1 MTNYTIIDIDSNIF
15 IDSNTTFGDK
25 VSMSKDGQYLALH
38 LSNTDKTYIY
48 DINDRNNIKY
58 ISSISNTNNLK
69 NISLSKDENNN
80 NSLGYEF
87 IAINGDNII
96 IQSFSENFDE
106 EYTDLI
112 RVLLRGDFYLIEYNT
127 DSNSGATVSNYFFSE
142 INQSDDETSS
152 RIVSNEDIS
161 NVIISSNTVAYIE
174 YNTRIRYES
183 KEIFLGGQGSPLIK
197 NLGTTIDKIQISNN
211 GQYICVLSDN
221 TIRVLDT
228 TNNIFLQTSDASDAD
243 DAIISDSSFT
253 IGDNIDVD
261 DAGESVSFNIV
272 DSNNES
278 IAIYIYRYVQIN
290 ETEREWVLDR
300 SFDGAIGQDYVQISN
315 DGSTV
320 GFSYSGNN
328 VQFAKNYSILQIPIT
343 FNIENVDDPIGIVD
357 SNVTIEVIV
366 NETTEIDINSIF
378 TFFIIDSDDTITYS
392 ISADIRGTIV
402 EDLDNLKF
410 SYTSF
415 FNDFTQEVITI
426 TATDNNGNETVAN
439 LTIAKKFPIVER
451 DIEIAENE
459 IFKLSDLFGFN
470 FQNVSNIQTLFGDV
484 LIDTDDFNTIT
495 YESKFNIVNSEK
507 FINDNTYTTYT
518 DEKLLYNNEYIFEN
532 TISYSKDKNL
542 IVIGYPYY
550 RKVIIYEDGV
560 ILQTITD
567 PLELYNSITGFGY
580 SVSISEDGSILV
592 ISRPNQKTASGSNG
606 RYYVYYYIFNEE
618 EREFQL
624 KLSKIF
630 KQEQH
635 GVGSKVQLL
644 ETVDGKVRHIL
655 GGESRGQ
662 KFRGSV
668 ELWEIQENN
677 GSLQL
682 LYKGAEVG
690 EKRQK
695 SSASR
700 LGNFV
705 ISKDKK
711 LIIFNSV
718 YFKKLCAIINFASDS
733 VYNWDK
739 MQELVILKQNTDI
752 FSETRSLLNQKESA
766 SGIIDFS
773 QSESSQTQVTDED
786 ENTFDVPVE
795 MFYGE
800 LSVSNNDRVAIGQ
813 YERYDIPFS
822 ETDAIDYFHNNF
834 DSNQFNDFF
843 DSGQQG
849 LTTGICKVVEL
860 IYDTNKLDDDHG
872 IRYTSFSNTVNVGS
886 ILYGENTED
895 QFGYKVYLSSQTGKV
910 LFVGAPGYNSNQGK
924 IYIYIYSSN
933 DWQFIGSIIE
943 ENSYRLGASFF
954 VNELDDEEILF
965 DVYSASASHEVSDSE
980 NGSNNPEDSNAS
992 QFEHK
997 NSHFISRVTIIEDS
1011 NMVDTVTADVEIQNN
1026 YIISD
1031 TSTLE
1036 NNYYYTSYINTYLLK
1051 NSMSYSPDANI
1062 LVVCQFQKVI
1072 IYYLNTGEIQELE
1085 DTISDYPDKLK
1096 SVTINKAGTYIIL
1109 GTNVY
1114 ASATVWKSKRN
1125 GNTFDNFT
1133 GFRQETGQYRHH
1145 WGYSVE
1151 FYENDDDYGEDY
1163 LVVSCAKAGK
1173 LNHGKIAIYNNA
1185 TQTLDA
1191 DYEEHINFTFNT
1203 EVGFLIN
1210 DRFVGNFTLGKYVGI
1225 GYSAY
1230 RHNPTNSDFS
1240 MFFFGRY
1247 GTGSIIDEGEQFSY
1261 NKVKSSHKQF
1271 NFNGT
1276 LISITN
1282 VCINKNGFVDMSVIT
1297 DNSSFQGYNTIVYVR
1312 KEDNRDHN
1320 LYVIQNLSYPSANT
1334 FLANNLGGVDGTS
1347 YNILNYC
1354 DSIIEIGSS
1363 DYEEAELYL
1372 SNDGTILFASCP
1384 NENKIEMFMYNTNTW
1399 GLIRTIQQ
1407 EDLNIQPENQ
1417 VTNFGFSMKVYE
1429 DDNGTFK
1436 IFTKGSP
1443 QSLGNE
1449 ICIFELS
1456 IDSNNIQSSIQLDL
1470 SLLYYSFPNE
1480 FNIKVFENEVYTF
1493 TIAAINENINLN
1505 NAIENANIEVVQ
1517 TNINENIG
1525 TLTMDSND
1533 SNNKTFQFTA
1543 NSITLDNSY
1552 IDVLIGTSKS
1562 FDVTNQN
1569 VIAANASYGDITYE
1583 YDDSADSN
1591 IINTVIY
1598 TPTIDYDIVDTI
1610 TFSIDSND
1618 STAEELD
1625 PININ
1630 VVGNITTPVSRSDT
1644 YKIKLDNTIYPLNLN
1659 VEIFKKDYTIFTE
1672 QNDFSNVYL
1681 GNLYGDSNA
1690 TDISITWDSNNN
1702 ALNVNDSEVSLST
1715 ESSISL
1721 ENTQI
1726 QPNSAN
1732 IIIRKQIDELTFNDF
1747 TVTMLEDSNITF
1759 DITNYLTGGNIDD
1772 IQSITCNIDG
1782 DNGIFTITG
1791 TQIQYTPVAND
1802 YGTKNVT
1809 ITVTPSY
1816 DVDNPIEVSST
1827 IEITG
1832 VDDSATG
1839 VVTLSGDFLPNTIV
1853 TVANTIEDI
1862 DDTFSLTYT
1871 YTLTDSDSNVT
1882 LETTIETN
1890 TFLLPDNNDSEKI
1903 VVSVNVIYTDTSKS
1917 TSFTAQADINEFSL
1931 ITINSISDTNI
1942 LEDGS
1947 YSYDLTTIADS
1958 NVVMSSDDVQFEI
1971 HTDDSNA
1978 TISINNNVLTVDPN
1992 ADYNGPINVI
2002 VRAKTD
2008 TNITTITEDIS
2019 FNLTVQSVDDVATGE
2034 VTLSG
2039 DFLPNT
2045 IVTVA
2050 NTIEDIDDTFS
2061 LTYTYTLTDSDSNVT
2076 SETTVQTNTFLLP
2089 DNNDSEKIVVSVNV
2103 IYTDTSKNTSFTA
2116 EADINEFSLIT
2127 INSISDTNILEDG
2140 SYSYDLTT
2148 IADSNVVM
2156 SSDDVQFEIHTDDS
2170 NATISINN
2178 NVLTVDPNADYNG
2191 PINVIVRA
2199 KTDTNITTITEDISF
2214 NLTVQSVDDVATG
2227 EVTLSGDFL
2236 PNTIVTVANTIEDI
2250 DDTFSL
2256 TYTYTLTDSDSNVIS
2271 ETTVQTNTFLLPDN
2285 NDSKKIAVSVNLI
2298 YTDTSKN
2305 TSFTAEADINE
2316 FSLITTNSISDTN
2329 ILEDGS
2335 YSYDLTTIADSNN
2348 VMSSDNVEFEIH
2360 TDDSN
2365 ATISI
2370 NNNVLTVDPNADY
2383 NGPIN
2388 VIVRA
2393 KTDTNITTIT
2403 EDISFNLT
2411 VQSVNDA
2418 PEFSLETITMNED
2431 GVYSIDL
2438 NTISSDIDNDNLT
2451 FLLDVDN
2458 LPEHGDA
2465 LIDSDEILYYEP
2477 DSNYYGNDSFKI
2489 KISDG
2494 TVTETKTISVTINP
2508 VNDPPRINSLS
2519 LTGNFQINND
2529 ISAVL
2534 DYEDVDDSNVTIVY
2548 EWSVGSSGSDF
2559 EVDSN
2564 YTGPNFTIPN
2574 DTNYE
2579 NTTIRLKV
2587 TITDPSNEQDEETVE
2602 ATIGSI
2608 NLVTTTSI
2616 DNEIDEDN
2624 IYTFELEDI
2633 IFDTDLDVQFSV
2645 DDSEIVID
2653 TNTKILTYTPESNF
2667 HGTKTFSVIS
2677 SIPTSV
2683 KTQTINFVINV
2694 NAVDDL
2700 ATGDI
2705 TLSGFFLPNTEVT
2718 VTNTI
2723 TDVDT
2728 ELDDTEQFTLQYNY
2742 MVSAN
2747 DIVDYEVTVSGS
2759 KYYIDGE
2766 LQKQL
2771 HFIRGNTYRFTHS
2784 GYSTSFHPFQVKD
2797 TDGNTYLSGNE
2808 IVIDETTPT
2817 SLSYYCTNHNNMGAD
2832 ITVDPIEVSDQST
2845 YTLPDNNNYNKITVS
2860 VEAIYTDTTKN
2871 VIFGPKEESINEF
2884 SLITSNS
2891 ISDTNILE
2899 DGTYSYDLA
2908 TIADSNAVMNS
2919 SDVEFEIHTN
2929 DSNAT
2934 INIDSNVLTVEPND
2948 NYNGLI
2954 NLVVRAKT
2962 NTNITTI
2969 TEDIS
2974 FNLTVQPVDDLA
2986 TGSITI
2992 SGDFLPNTYIN
3003 TSFEISDIDDD
3014 TNDYTIG
3021 YKWFVNDIE
3030 DTNQTAEQY
3039 LIENSSS
3046 VEGKEIYA
3054 KLVLN
3059 HSDTTKI
3066 IEIQSNTISVISVIL
3081 LNENSVNDSNLED
3094 NEYEYD
3100 LTQLIDDEG
3109 DKFNV
3114 IFEISSHNTSDGGAS
3129 INEDRVMTFIP
3140 TQNFESS
3147 TEIRIKASTESN
3159 YKEEEI
3165 IFNVN
3170 FISQDDPL
3178 QIDESN
3184 ATITINEDENEA
3196 ITIGDYLNFY
3206 TVDENDTI
3214 TYSIDTNNGLTL
3226 GNVSLDTSFG
3236 TNGQMTYIPDRDVYG
3251 TDTIHVIASDGNGN
3265 DTRGTITI
3273 NIINVNDP
3281 GQVKFPE
3288 GDTNLIVRA
3297 VEGEGSTIEAQL
3309 NDYVDNPD
3317 NKETEFEVTN
3327 QPEIQ
3332 GTIEI
3337 EESGK
3342 LIYTPTENFSGR
3354 QQINIRVKIYE

>member
-1 MTNYTIIDIDSNIF
+1 MTNYTIADIDSNII
-15 IDSNTTFGDK
+15 IDTNTTFGDK
-25 VSMSKDGQYLALH
+25 VSMSKDGKYLALY
-38 LSNTDKTYIY
+38 LSNTDRTYVY
-48 DINDRNNIKY
+48 DIHDRDNIKF
-58 ISSISNTNNLK
+58 IDFLLNTENLK
-69 NISLSKDENNN
+69 NISISSEDENNN
-80 NSLGYEF
+80 NSLGYEY
-87 IAINGDNII
+87 IVINGDNEIY
-96 IQSFSENFDE
+96 STFETNFAE
-106 EYTDLI
+106 EYSELI
-112 RVLLRGDFYLIEYNT
+112 RVVLRGDFFLIEYNNS
-127 DSNSGATVSNYFFSE
+127 DSNTSNYFFSV

-152 RIVSNEDIS
+152 RILSNEDIS

-183 KEIFLGGQGSPLIK
+183 KEIFLGGQGSPTIK

-228 TNNIFLQTSDASDAD
+228 TDNKFLQTSDSSDD
-243 DAIISDSSFT
+243 NDAIISDSSFT

-261 DAGESVSFNIV
+261 DAGEYVSFNIV
-272 DSNNES
+272 NSNNES
-278 IAIYIYRYVQIN
+278 IAVYIYKYVQIS

-300 SFDGAIGQDYVQISN
+300 SFDGSIGQNYVQISN

-320 GFSYSGNN
+320 GFSYLGNN
-328 VQFAKNYSILQIPIT
+328 VQFAKNYSILQIPVT

-378 TFFIIDSDDTITYS
+378 TFFIIDTGDTITYS
-392 ISADIRGTIV
+392 ISADNIIGTIDLND
-402 EDLDNLKF
+402 EDNSKF
-410 SYTSF
+410 YYTSDL
-415 FNDFTQEVITI
+415 NDFTQEVITI

-451 DIEIAENE
+451 DIEIAENT

-470 FQNVSNIQTLFGDV
+470 FQNVSNIQTVFGDV
-484 LIDTDDFNTIT
+484 LIDTGDFNTIT
-495 YESKFNIVNSEK
+495 YQSQFNKSYTLKYENETSDFDSTDIVSDQY
-507 FINDNTYTTYT
+507 NDPQ
-518 DEKLLYNNEYIFEN
+518 IEN
-532 TISYSKDKNL
+532 RYFNDSVYKNDISYSTEKNL
-542 IVIGYPYY
+542 VAVGYPHFA
-550 RKVIIYEDGV
+550 KVIIYQNENIIQEITNPFPDTYEPYTFGLSVALSHDGYMLAIGRPQAKNVQKNRFYIYGFNEDTQQYEYKTNYQQSLYHFLMGSK
-560 ILQTITD
+560 LQFFQSKTDDGNYLLLVGIESANERTKGQTMATI
-567 PLELYNSITGFGY
+567 ITSNFSVMWRGY
-580 SVSISEDGSILV
+580 IQGSGHNNKYDGSNMGNFAVSENGKIL
-592 ISRPNQKTASGSNG
+592 ILNS
-606 RYYVYYYIFNEE
+606 VYY
-618 EREFQL
+618 
-624 KLSKIF
+624 
-630 KQEQH
+630 
-635 GVGSKVQLL
+635 
-644 ETVDGKVRHIL
+644 
-655 GGESRGQ
+655 
-662 KFRGSV
+662 
-668 ELWEIQENN
+668 
-677 GSLQL
+677 
-682 LYKGAEVG
+682 
-690 EKRQK
+690 
-695 SSASR
+695 
-700 LGNFV
+700 
-705 ISKDKK
+705 KK
-711 LIIFNSV
+711 LIDNKLSTNYLSRDNY
-718 YFKKLCAIINFASDS
+718 YFYEIYI
-733 VYNWDK
+733 
-739 MQELVILKQNTDI
+739 VIKNESLSTNLTNTI
-752 FSETRSLLNQKESA
+752 
-766 SGIIDFS
+766 
-773 QSESSQTQVTDED
+773 
-786 ENTFDVPVE
+786 
-795 MFYGE
+795 
-800 LSVSNNDRVAIGQ
+800 LSVSDYTFRRNWRESWSEKDLDVPFEMLYSEISIANNYRVAIGE
-813 YERYDIPFS
+813 YEKFEFS
-822 ETDAIDYFHNNF
+822 GRHSQTTHQNYKDDQTAGLCRVIKINF
-834 DSNQFNDFF
+834 D
-843 DSGQQG
+843 DSELSDTTKTYKDAYTGYEDIGQ
-849 LTTGICKVVEL
+849 I
-860 IYDTNKLDDDHG
+860 IYASD
-872 IRYTSFSNTVNVGS
+872 
-886 ILYGENTED
+886 YGDASD
-895 QFGYKVYLSSQTGKV
+895 QFGYKVHLSSETGNV
-910 LFVGAPGYNSNQGK
+910 LFVGAPGFNNNQGK
-924 IYIYIYSSN
+924 IYIFVYNESENIWEKAN
-933 DWQFIGSIIE
+933 EIIQ
-943 ENSYRLGASFF
+943 ENSYRLGSSFI
-954 VNELDDEEILF
+954 VKDLYEEEKF
-965 DVYSASASHEVSDSE
+965 FMVYSVSASHNTSFV
-980 NGSNNPEDSNAS
+980 DSNDPSSTSAS
-992 QFEHK
+992 QFAH
-997 NSHFISRVTIIEDS
+997 NQSYFVSRVTIIEDS
-1011 NMVDTVTADVEIQNN
+1011 NVIDTMTADVEIQNN

-1036 NNYYYTSYINTYLLK
+1036 NDYYFSSKINSHFLK

-1062 LVVCQFQKVI
+1062 LVVCQFEKIV
-1072 IYYLNTGEIQELE
+1072 IYYLNTGETQELE
-1085 DTISDYPDKLK
+1085 DNISDFPNELK
-1096 SVTINKAGTYIIL
+1096 SVTINKAGTYIIV

-1114 ASATVWKSKRN
+1114 NSAIVWKSKRN
-1125 GNTFDNFT
+1125 GNTFDQLT
-1133 GFRQETGQYRHH
+1133 AFRQEHGQYRQH

-1163 LVVSCAKAGK
+1163 LVVSCAKAARS
-1173 LNHGKIAIYNNA
+1173 NYGKIAIYNNA
-1185 TQTLDA
+1185 TQTLDT
-1191 DYEEHINFTFNT
+1191 DYEDGNNFSYST
-1203 EVGFLIN
+1203 EVGFLLS
-1210 DRFVGNFTLGKYVGI
+1210 DRYVGNFTLGKYVGI

-1230 RHNPTNSDFS
+1230 RHDPENSNFG

-1247 GTGSIIDEGEQFSY
+1247 GTGSIINEGEEFTY
-1261 NKVKSSHKQF
+1261 NQVKSSHKMF
-1271 NFNGT
+1271 NYNGT
-1276 LISITN
+1276 LISVTN
-1282 VCINKNGFVDMSVIT
+1282 VCINKNGFVDMSVYT
-1297 DNSSFQGYNTIVYVR
+1297 ENYSFQGYNTIVYVR
-1312 KEDNRDHN
+1312 EEDNGDHN
-1320 LYVIQNLSYPSANT
+1320 LYVIQNLSYPSANV
-1334 FLANNLGGVDGTS
+1334 FLAYSVQNSGSVDRTS
-1347 YNILNYC
+1347 YNILDYC

-1399 GLIRTIQQ
+1399 ELMRTIRE

-1417 VTNFGFSMKVYE
+1417 VTNFGFSMKIYE
-1429 DDNGTFK
+1429 DDNGNFK

-1443 QSLGNE
+1443 QSFENE
-1449 ICIFELS
+1449 IYVFELS

-1470 SLLYYSFPNE
+1470 GLLYYSFPNE
-1480 FNIKVFENEVYTF
+1480 FDIKVFENEVYTF

-1533 SNNKTFQFTA
+1533 SNNLTFQFTA
-1543 NSITLDNSY
+1543 NSITLNNNY

-1562 FDVTNQN
+1562 FDVTSQN
-1569 VIAANASYGDITYE
+1569 VLAADATYGIITYE
-1583 YDDSADSN
+1583 YDDGNDSN
-1591 IINTVIY
+1591 IIKTVIY

-1610 TFSIDSND
+1610 NFTIDSSD

-1644 YKIKLDNTIYPLNLN
+1644 YKIKLDNIIYPLNLN

-1672 QNDFSNVYL
+1672 QNGFSNVYL

-1690 TDISITWDSNNN
+1690 TEIPITWDSDSNI
-1702 ALNVNDSEVSLST
+1702 LKVNDSEVSLNT
-1715 ESSISL
+1715 ESIISL

-1732 IIIRKQIDELTFNDF
+1732 IIIRKQLDELTFNSF
-1747 TVTMLEDSNITF
+1747 TVTMLEDSNVTF
-1759 DITNYLTGGNIDD
+1759 DITDYLTGGDEED
-1772 IQSITCNIDG
+1772 IQSISFNIDN

-1791 TQIQYTPVAND
+1791 TQIEYTPEAND
-1802 YGTKNVT
+1802 NGTKDVT
-1809 ITVTPSY
+1809 ITVIPSY
-1816 DVDNPIEVSST
+1816 DTNNPINVSGI
-1827 IEITG
+1827 IEITA
-1832 VDDSATG
+1832 VDDVATG
-1839 VVTLSGDFLPNTIV
+1839 EVTLSGDFLPNTTV
-1853 TVANTIEDI
+1853 TVTNTIEDI

-1882 LETTIETN
+1882 LETT
-1890 TFLLPDNNDSEKI
+1890 
-1903 VVSVNVIYTDTSKS
+1903 
-1917 TSFTAQADINEFSL
+1917 
-1931 ITINSISDTNI
+1931 
-1942 LEDGS
+1942 
-1947 YSYDLTTIADS
+1947 
-1958 NVVMSSDDVQFEI
+1958 
-1971 HTDDSNA
+1971 
-1978 TISINNNVLTVDPN
+1978 
-1992 ADYNGPINVI
+1992 
-2002 VRAKTD
+2002 
-2008 TNITTITEDIS
+2008 
-2019 FNLTVQSVDDVATGE
+2019 
-2034 VTLSG
+2034 
-2039 DFLPNT
+2039 
-2045 IVTVA
+2045 
-2050 NTIEDIDDTFS
+2050 
-2061 LTYTYTLTDSDSNVT
+2061 
-2076 SETTVQTNTFLLP
+2076 VQTNTFLLP
-2089 DNNDSEKIVVSVNV
+2089 DNNDSKKIAVSVNV

-2170 NATISINN
+2170 NATISIDSGKN
-2178 NVLTVDPNADYNG
+2178 LTVEPNANYNG
-2191 PINVIVRA
+2191 LINVVVRA
-2199 KTDTNITTITEDISF
+2199 KTDTSITTITEDISF
-2214 NLTVQSVDDVATG
+2214 NLIVQPVDDVATG
-2227 EVTLSGDFL
+2227 EITLSGDFL
-2236 PNTIVTVANTIEDI
+2236 PNTLVTVTDTIEDL
-2250 DDTFSL
+2250 DDIFSL
-2256 TYTYTLTDSDSNVIS
+2256 SYTYTLTSNDDIT
-2271 ETTVQTNTFLLPDN
+2271 ENTTTALNTFVLPDN
-2285 NDSKKIAVSVNLI
+2285 NNYKKIAVSANLI

-2348 VMSSDNVEFEIH
+2348 VMSSDDVQFEIN
-2360 TDDSN
+2360 TNDSN
-2365 ATISI
+2365 ATINI
-2370 NNNVLTVDPNADY
+2370 NSDKNLTVDPNADY

-2388 VIVRA
+2388 VVVRA
-2393 KTDTNITTIT
+2393 KTDTNITSIT
-2403 EDISFNLT
+2403 EDITFVLN

-2451 FLLDVDN
+2451 FILDSNN
-2458 LPEHGDA
+2458 LPAHGDA

-2477 DSNYYGNDSFKI
+2477 DSNYYGNDSFQI
-2489 KISDG
+2489 IISDG

-2508 VNDPPRINSLS
+2508 VNDPPKINSLS

-2534 DYEDVDDSNVTIVY
+2534 DYEDVDDSDLTIIY
-2548 EWSVGSSGSDF
+2548 EWSVKLSGNDNF
-2559 EVDSN
+2559 EVDNN
-2564 YTGPNFTIPN
+2564 YTGQNFTIPN
-2574 DTNYE
+2574 NIDYE
-2579 NTTIRLKV
+2579 DSTIKLRV
-2587 TITDPSNEQDEETVE
+2587 TITDSSNEQDEETVE

-2616 DNEIDEDN
+2616 NNDIDEDN
-2624 IYTFELEDI
+2624 IYTFELQDI

-2645 DDSEIVID
+2645 DDGEIVID

-2677 SIPTSV
+2677 SISTSV
-2683 KTQTINFVINV
+2683 KTQTINFEVNV

-2705 TLSGFFLPNTEVT
+2705 ALSGFFLPNTEVT

-2728 ELDDTEQFTLQYNY
+2728 ELDNSEQFTLQYNY

-2747 DIVDYEVTVSGS
+2747 DIVEYEVTVSGL
-2759 KYYIDGE
+2759 KFYIDGE
-2766 LQKQL
+2766 QQKEL

-2784 GYSTSFHPFQVKD
+2784 GYSTSFHPFQIKD
-2797 TDGNTYLSGNE
+2797 TDDNTYLDENDE
-2808 IVIDETTPT
+2808 ITIDETTPT
-2817 SLSYYCTNHNNMGAD
+2817 SLEYYCENHSNMGAN
-2832 ITVDPIEVSDQST
+2832 ITVDPIEVSDQPT
-2845 YTLPDNNNYNKITVS
+2845 YILPDNNNYDKIS
-2860 VEAIYTDTTKN
+2860 VTIEAIYDDSTKN
-2871 VIFGPKEESINEF
+2871 VLFGPVEKIINEF

-2919 SDVEFEIHTN
+2919 SNVQFEINTD

-2934 INIDSNVLTVEPND
+2934 INIDSNVLTVDPND
-2948 NYNGLI
+2948 NYNGTI

-2962 NTNITTI
+2962 DTNITTI

-3021 YKWFVNDIE
+3021 YKWFVDDIE
-3030 DTNQTAEQY
+3030 DINQTVDQY

-3066 IEIQSNTISVISVIL
+3066 IEIQSNTISVNSVIL

-3100 LTQLIDDEG
+3100 LKQLIDDQA

-3114 IFEISSHNTSDGGAS
+3114 IFEISSHNTSDGSAS
-3129 INEDRVMTFIP
+3129 ISGDRIMTFTP
-3140 TQNFESS
+3140 SQNFESS
-3147 TEIRIKASTESN
+3147 TEIRIKASTASN

-3178 QIDESN
+3178 QINESN
-3184 ATITINEDENEA
+3184 VTITINEDENEA

-3214 TYSIDTNNGLTL
+3214 TYSIDTNLGLSL
-3226 GNVSLDTSFG
+3226 GNVSLDTNFG
-3236 TNGQMTYIPDRDVYG
+3236 TNGQMTYIPGKDLYG

-3265 DTRGTITI
+3265 DTRGVITI

-3281 GQVKFPE
+3281 GQVKYEP
-3288 GDTNLIVRA
+3288 GDPNLIVQA
-3297 VEGEGSTIEAQL
+3297 VEGEGSTIQTQL
-3309 NDYVDNPD
+3309 NDYIDNPD

-3327 QPEIQ
+3327 ESEIQ

-3337 EESGK
+3337 EESGN
-3342 LIYTPTENFSGR
+3342 LIYTPTENFSGK

>member
-1 MTNYTIIDIDSNIF
+1 MSNYSYTTADIDSNTI
-15 IDSNTTFGDK
+15 IDSNTTFGER
-25 VSMSKDGQYLALH
+25 VSMSDDGKYLFLQ
-38 LSNTDKTYIY
+38 LKNTNRTYIY
-48 DINDRNNIKY
+48 DINDRDNIKFVDFLLNTENIVDMSIINDPDGTYKYGLITENNIMTNYYLEDLEAY
-58 ISSISNTNNLK
+58 ITSNDVSFSKITIKDDYVLLEYTNN
-69 NISLSKDENNN
+69 SN
-80 NSLGYEF
+80 NSR
-87 IAINGDNII
+87 
-96 IQSFSENFDE
+96 NFVIYQVSDGSYRDVE
-106 EYTDLI
+106 ITSDSLI
-112 RVLLRGDFYLIEYNT
+112 L
-127 DSNSGATVSNYFFSE
+127 
-142 INQSDDETSS
+142 TS
-152 RIVSNEDIS
+152 V
-161 NVIISSNTVAYIE
+161 VISSNMIAQAQNNILYYQPITDFFGITQASQKNFYDWYVI
-174 YNTRIRYES
+174 
-183 KEIFLGGQGSPLIK
+183 IK
-197 NLGTTIDKIQISNN
+197 IAISNN
-211 GQYICVLSDN
+211 GRYICVLFEN
-221 TIRVLDT
+221 NHIQVLDT
-228 TNNIFLQTSDASDAD
+228 TDGSFIDANTLAYPND
-243 DAIISDSSFT
+243 FYM
-253 IGDNIDVD
+253 GDNIDIID
-261 DAGESVSFNIV
+261 GDAGIFISYNVLDKITEESIGVHVWKYSLISENESDWIL
-272 DSNNES
+272 DRQINES
-278 IAIYIYRYVQIN
+278 IGENYVK
-290 ETEREWVLDR
+290 
-300 SFDGAIGQDYVQISN
+300 ISE
-315 DGSTV
+315 DGSTIA
-320 GFSYSGNN
+320 FSYSSNDIR
-328 VQFAKNYSILQIPIT
+328 FAKNYSMLQVPIT

-357 SNVTIEVIV
+357 SNLATEVII
-366 NETTEIDINSIF
+366 NERTEIDINSIF
-378 TFFIIDSDDTITYS
+378 TFFIIDTGDTITYS
-392 ISADIRGTIV
+392 ISADNIRGTI
-402 EDLDNLKF
+402 EEHSDNSKF
-410 SYTSF
+410 YYTSYL
-415 FNDFTQEVITI
+415 NDFLEEIITI
-426 TATDNNGNETVAN
+426 IATDNNGNETVAN
-439 LTIAKKFPIVER
+439 LTIAKKFPIVQR

-459 IFKLSDLFGFN
+459 VFKLSDLFGFN
-470 FQNVSNIQTLFGDV
+470 FENVSNIQTIFGDFQ
-484 LIDTDDFNTIT
+484 IDTGDFDTIT
-495 YESKFNIVNSEK
+495 YQSQFNKSYTLKYENDDSSFDVNATYNPTLSYTNIVLDEYNSSMIENE
-507 FINDNTYTTYT
+507 FYNDSVYKN
-518 DEKLLYNNEYIFEN
+518 D
-532 TISYSKDKNL
+532 ISYSVDKNL
-542 IVIGYPYY
+542 VAVGYPHFA
-550 RKVIIYEDGV
+550 RVIIYQNGNIIQEITNPLPDNYQSYTFGLSVALSDDGYMLAIGRPQAKKHNRNRV
-560 ILQTITD
+560 YLYGFNENTQQYDYKDDYNESWSNFHYGTKLQFLDKMENGSYLLLIGSASTNERRKGKTAALEITTEFQMSWKGYIEGSGNSKDDGSDGSNMGNFAISKNGKILI
-567 PLELYNSITGFGY
+567 LNSI
-580 SVSISEDGSILV
+580 
-592 ISRPNQKTASGSNG
+592 
-606 RYYVYYYIFNEE
+606 YYKKFMMNRIRNYEVGHDNYYYYEMFIVIKNENLSVNLVNE
-618 EREFQL
+618 QL
-624 KLSKIF
+624 KISDYTF
-630 KQEQH
+630 
-635 GVGSKVQLL
+635 
-644 ETVDGKVRHIL
+644 RRNWR
-655 GGESRGQ
+655 ESW
-662 KFRGSV
+662 S
-668 ELWEIQENN
+668 
-677 GSLQL
+677 
-682 LYKGAEVG
+682 
-690 EKRQK
+690 EKD
-695 SSASR
+695 
-700 LGNFV
+700 V
-705 ISKDKK
+705 
-711 LIIFNSV
+711 
-718 YFKKLCAIINFASDS
+718 
-733 VYNWDK
+733 
-739 MQELVILKQNTDI
+739 
-752 FSETRSLLNQKESA
+752 
-766 SGIIDFS
+766 
-773 QSESSQTQVTDED
+773 
-786 ENTFDVPVE
+786 DVPFE
-795 MFYGE
+795 MLYSE
-800 LSVSNNDRVAIGQ
+800 ISIANNYRVAIGE
-813 YERYDIPFS
+813 YEKFEFS
-822 ETDAIDYFHNNF
+822 NDHSQVYHQNYKDDQTDGLCRVIKINF
-834 DSNQFNDFF
+834 DESELSD
-843 DSGQQG
+843 
-849 LTTGICKVVEL
+849 TTGTYKDAYTGYEDIGQI
-860 IYDTNKLDDDHG
+860 IYASD
-872 IRYTSFSNTVNVGS
+872 
-886 ILYGENTED
+886 YGDLGD
-895 QFGYKVYLSSQTGKV
+895 QFGYKVHLSSETGNV
-910 LFVGAPGYNSNQGK
+910 LFVGAPGFNNNQGK
-924 IYIYIYSSN
+924 IYIFVYNESENIWEKAN
-933 DWQFIGSIIE
+933 EIIQ
-943 ENSYRLGASFF
+943 ENSYRLGSSFI
-954 VNELDDEEILF
+954 VKDLYEDEKF
-965 DVYSASASHEVSDSE
+965 FMVYSVSASHNTLFTDDNDPSST
-980 NGSNNPEDSNAS
+980 SAS
-992 QFEHK
+992 QFTH
-997 NSHFISRVTIIEDS
+997 NQSYFVSRVTVIEDS
-1011 NMVDTVTADVEIQNN
+1011 NVIDTITADVEIPRNN

-1031 TSTLE
+1031 TSTLD
-1036 NNYYYTSYINTYLLK
+1036 NDFNQSTIINDFKLK
-1051 NSMSYSPDANI
+1051 NSFSYSPGANI
-1062 LVVCQFQKVI
+1062 LVMCQFSQI
-1072 IYYLNTGEIQELE
+1072 NIYYLNNGTNQIISHPGSASNLKSVSINYEGTCILVGTAVNSKATVYKSEF
-1085 DTISDYPDKLK
+1085 DTISGQFGSSLTNFK
-1096 SVTINKAGTYIIL
+1096 TENIGT
-1109 GTNVY
+1109 
-1114 ASATVWKSKRN
+1114 RN
-1125 GNTFDNFT
+1125 YWGWNIEFT
-1133 GFRQETGQYRHH
+1133 KI
-1145 WGYSVE
+1145 
-1151 FYENDDDYGEDY
+1151 DDEEY
-1163 LVVSCAKAGK
+1163 LLISTAKAGGENQGK
-1173 LNHGKIAIYNNA
+1173 LAVIDVTNG
-1185 TQTLDA
+1185 
-1191 DYEEHINFTFNT
+1191 INTTFEG
-1203 EVGFLIN
+1203 EVDFVQSKA
-1210 DRFVGNFTLGKYVGI
+1210 VGNFALGKHIGI
-1225 GYSAY
+1225 AYSSY
-1230 RHNPTNSDFS
+1230 RHKPNENGFFIFLFNTAITSDQIKRSPIEFTN
-1240 MFFFGRY
+1240 R
-1247 GTGSIIDEGEQFSY
+1247 E
-1261 NKVKSSHKQF
+1261 V
-1271 NFNGT
+1271 
-1276 LISITN
+1276 TN
-1282 VCINKNGFVDMSVIT
+1282 VCINKNGTVDKTAIS
-1297 DNSSFQGYNTIVYVR
+1297 DGSFIGDNTIAFI
-1312 KEDNRDHN
+1312 ENEN
-1320 LYVIQNLSYPSANT
+1320 NTPILYVIKNLNYPNASRHT
-1334 FLANNLGGVDGTS
+1334 TDQDFDYSTYLLDD
-1347 YNILNYC
+1347 YC
-1354 DSIIEIGSS
+1354 DSVTNIGES
-1363 DYEEAELYL
+1363 DYEEAELHL
-1372 SNDGTILFASCP
+1372 SNDGTMLFVSCP
-1384 NENKIEMFMYNTNTW
+1384 NDNKIEIFQYNDGTW
-1399 GLIRTIQQ
+1399 ELMR
-1407 EDLNIQPENQ
+1407 NIQPGNT
-1417 VTNFGFSMKVYE
+1417 VTDFGFSMEVYE

-1436 IFTKGSP
+1436 IFTRGSP
-1443 QSLGNE
+1443 SNTTSAENNIYVYQLDN
-1449 ICIFELS
+1449 
-1456 IDSNNIQSSIQLDL
+1456 DSNNIQSSIQLDL

-1493 TIAAINENINLN
+1493 TIAAINENVNLE
-1505 NAIENANIEVVQ
+1505 NAINNANIEVVQ
-1517 TNINENIG
+1517 TNISENIG
-1525 TLTMDSND
+1525 TLAMDSND
-1533 SNNKTFQFTA
+1533 SNNLTFQFTA
-1543 NSITLDNSY
+1543 NSITLDNNY

-1569 VIAANASYGDITYE
+1569 VIAAYATYGDITYE
-1583 YDDSADSN
+1583 YDDDDSN

-1598 TPTIDYDIVDTI
+1598 TPTISYDIVDTI
-1610 TFSIDSND
+1610 EFSIDSNY
-1618 STAEELD
+1618 STTEELD

-1644 YKIKLDNTIYPLNLN
+1644 YKIKLDNIIYPLNLN

-1690 TDISITWDSNNN
+1690 TDTSITWDSTNKV
-1702 ALNVNDSEVSLST
+1702 LNVNNSEVTLDT
-1715 ESSISL
+1715 ETSISL

-1732 IIIRKQIDELTFNDF
+1732 IIIRKQLNELTFNSF
-1747 TVTMLEDSNITF
+1747 TVTMLEDSNVTF
-1759 DITNYLTGGNIDD
+1759 DITDYLTGGDEED
-1772 IQSITCNIDG
+1772 IQSISFNIDN
-1782 DNGIFTITG
+1782 DNGTFTITD
-1791 TQIQYTPVAND
+1791 TQIEYTPVAND

-1882 LETTIETN
+1882 SETTIE
-1890 TFLLPDNNDSEKI
+1890 
-1903 VVSVNVIYTDTSKS
+1903 
-1917 TSFTAQADINEFSL
+1917 
-1931 ITINSISDTNI
+1931 
-1942 LEDGS
+1942 
-1947 YSYDLTTIADS
+1947 
-1958 NVVMSSDDVQFEI
+1958 
-1971 HTDDSNA
+1971 
-1978 TISINNNVLTVDPN
+1978 
-1992 ADYNGPINVI
+1992 
-2002 VRAKTD
+2002 
-2008 TNITTITEDIS
+2008 
-2019 FNLTVQSVDDVATGE
+2019 
-2034 VTLSG
+2034 
-2039 DFLPNT
+2039 
-2045 IVTVA
+2045 
-2050 NTIEDIDDTFS
+2050 
-2061 LTYTYTLTDSDSNVT
+2061 
-2076 SETTVQTNTFLLP
+2076 TNTFLLP

-2148 IADSNVVM
+2148 IADSNNVM
-2156 SSDDVQFEIHTDDS
+2156 TSDNVEFEINTDDS
-2170 NATISINN
+2170 NATISIDNDKN
-2178 NVLTVDPNADYNG
+2178 LIVEPNANYNG
-2191 PINVIVRA
+2191 LINVIVRA
-2199 KTDTNITTITEDISF
+2199 KTDTSITTITEDISF

-2236 PNTIVTVANTIEDI
+2236 PNTTVTVTDTIEDI

-2256 TYTYTLTDSDSNVIS
+2256 TYTYTLTDSDSNVTS
-2271 ETTVQTNTFLLPDN
+2271 ETTVGTNTFLLPDN
-2285 NDSKKIAVSVNLI
+2285 NDSEKIAVSVNVIYTDTAKNTSFTAEADINEFSLITINSISDTNILEDGSYSYDLTTIADSNNVMTSDNVEFEINTDDSNATISIDNDKNLIVDPNANYNGLINVIVRAKTDTSITTITEDISFVLTVQPVDDVATGGISLSGEFLPNTTVTVTDTIEDIDDTFSLSYTYTLTSNDDITENTTTALNTFVLPDNNNYKKINVSANLI
-2298 YTDTSKN
+2298 YTDTNKN

-2348 VMSSDNVEFEIH
+2348 VMTSDNVEFEIN

-2370 NNNVLTVDPNADY
+2370 DNDKNLIVDPNANY
-2383 NGPIN
+2383 NGLIN

-2393 KTDTNITTIT
+2393 KTDTSITTIT
-2403 EDISFNLT
+2403 EDISFILT

-2418 PEFSLETITMNED
+2418 PEFSLTTITMNED

-2458 LPEHGDA
+2458 LPQYGDA

-2477 DSNYYGNDSFKI
+2477 DSNYYGNDSFQI
-2489 KISDG
+2489 IISDG

-2508 VNDPPRINSLS
+2508 VNDPPKINSLS

-2534 DYEDVDDSNVTIVY
+2534 DYEDVDDSDLTIIY
-2548 EWSVGSSGSDF
+2548 EWSVKLSGNDNF
-2559 EVDSN
+2559 EVDNN
-2564 YTGPNFTIPN
+2564 YTGQNFTIPN
-2574 DTNYE
+2574 NTDYE
-2579 NTTIRLKV
+2579 DSTIKLRV
-2587 TITDPSNEQDEETVE
+2587 TITDSSNEQDEETVE

-2616 DNEIDEDN
+2616 NNEIDEDN
-2624 IYTFELEDI
+2624 IYTFELQDI

-2677 SIPTSV
+2677 SISTSV
-2683 KTQTINFVINV
+2683 KTQTINFGIDV
-2694 NAVDDL
+2694 NSVDDL

-2718 VTNTI
+2718 VTDTI
-2723 TDVDT
+2723 IDVDT

-2784 GYSTSFHPFQVKD
+2784 GYSTSFHPFQIKD

-2808 IVIDETTPT
+2808 IIIDETTPT

-2919 SDVEFEIHTN
+2919 SDVEFEMNTD

-2934 INIDSNVLTVEPND
+2934 ISIDSNVLTVDPND
-2948 NYNGLI
+2948 NYNGVI
-2954 NLVVRAKT
+2954 NVIIRAKT
-2962 NTNITTI
+2962 NTSITTI

-3100 LTQLIDDEG
+3100 LTQLIDDEA

-3214 TYSIDTNNGLTL
+3214 TYSIDTNLGLSL

-3236 TNGQMTYIPDRDVYG
+3236 TNGQMTYIPDKDVYG

-3281 GQVKFPE
+3281 GQVKYE
-3288 GDTNLIVRA
+3288 VGDTNLIVRA
-3297 VEGEGSTIEAQL
+3297 VEGDGSTIETQL

-3342 LIYTPTENFSGR
+3342 LIYTPIENFSGR

>member
-1 MTNYTIIDIDSNIF
+1 MTNYTIADIDSNII
-15 IDSNTTFGDK
+15 IDTNTTFGDK
-25 VSMSKDGQYLALH
+25 VSMSKDGKYLALY
-38 LSNTDKTYIY
+38 LSNTDRTYVY
-48 DINDRNNIKY
+48 DIHDRDNIKF
-58 ISSISNTNNLK
+58 IDFLLNTENLK
-69 NISLSKDENNN
+69 NISISSEDENNN
-80 NSLGYEF
+80 NSLGYEY
-87 IAINGDNII
+87 IVINGDNEIY
-96 IQSFSENFDE
+96 STFETNFAE
-106 EYTDLI
+106 EYSELI
-112 RVLLRGDFYLIEYNT
+112 RVVLRGDFFLIEYNNS
-127 DSNSGATVSNYFFSE
+127 DSNTSNYFFSV

-152 RIVSNEDIS
+152 RILSNEDIS

-183 KEIFLGGQGSPLIK
+183 KEIFLGGQGSPTIK

-228 TNNIFLQTSDASDAD
+228 TDNKFLQTSDSSDD
-243 DAIISDSSFT
+243 NDAIISDSSFT

-261 DAGESVSFNIV
+261 DAGEYVSFNIV
-272 DSNNES
+272 NSNNES
-278 IAIYIYRYVQIN
+278 IAVYIYKYVQIS

-300 SFDGAIGQDYVQISN
+300 SFDGSIGQNYVQISN

-320 GFSYSGNN
+320 GFSYLGNN
-328 VQFAKNYSILQIPIT
+328 VQFAKNYSILQIPVT

-378 TFFIIDSDDTITYS
+378 TFFIIDTGDTITYS
-392 ISADIRGTIV
+392 ISADNIIGTIDLND
-402 EDLDNLKF
+402 EDNSKF
-410 SYTSF
+410 YYTSDL
-415 FNDFTQEVITI
+415 NDFTQEVITI

-451 DIEIAENE
+451 DIEIAENT

-470 FQNVSNIQTLFGDV
+470 FQNVSNIQTVFGDV
-484 LIDTDDFNTIT
+484 LIDTGDFNTIT
-495 YESKFNIVNSEK
+495 YQSQFNKSYTLKYENETSDFDSTDIVSDQY
-507 FINDNTYTTYT
+507 NDPQ
-518 DEKLLYNNEYIFEN
+518 IEN
-532 TISYSKDKNL
+532 RYFNDSVYKNDISYSTEKNL
-542 IVIGYPYY
+542 VAVGYPHFA
-550 RKVIIYEDGV
+550 KVIIYQNENIIQEITNPFPDTYEPYTFGLSVALSHDGYMLAIGRPQAKNVQKNRFYIYGFNEDTQQYEYKTNYQQSLYHFLMGSK
-560 ILQTITD
+560 LQFFQSKTDDGNYLLLVGIESANERTKGQTMATI
-567 PLELYNSITGFGY
+567 ITSNFSVMWRGY
-580 SVSISEDGSILV
+580 IQGSGHNNKYDGSNMGNFAVSENGKIL
-592 ISRPNQKTASGSNG
+592 ILNS
-606 RYYVYYYIFNEE
+606 VYY
-618 EREFQL
+618 
-624 KLSKIF
+624 
-630 KQEQH
+630 
-635 GVGSKVQLL
+635 
-644 ETVDGKVRHIL
+644 
-655 GGESRGQ
+655 
-662 KFRGSV
+662 
-668 ELWEIQENN
+668 
-677 GSLQL
+677 
-682 LYKGAEVG
+682 
-690 EKRQK
+690 
-695 SSASR
+695 
-700 LGNFV
+700 
-705 ISKDKK
+705 KK
-711 LIIFNSV
+711 LIDNKLSTNYLSRDNY
-718 YFKKLCAIINFASDS
+718 YFYEIYI
-733 VYNWDK
+733 
-739 MQELVILKQNTDI
+739 VIKNESLSTNLTNTI
-752 FSETRSLLNQKESA
+752 
-766 SGIIDFS
+766 
-773 QSESSQTQVTDED
+773 
-786 ENTFDVPVE
+786 
-795 MFYGE
+795 
-800 LSVSNNDRVAIGQ
+800 LSVSDYTFRRNWRESWSEKDLDVPFEMLYSEISIANNYRVAIGE
-813 YERYDIPFS
+813 YEKFEFS
-822 ETDAIDYFHNNF
+822 GRHSQTTHQNYKDDQTAGLCRVIKINF
-834 DSNQFNDFF
+834 D
-843 DSGQQG
+843 DSELSDTTKTYKDAYTGYEDIGQ
-849 LTTGICKVVEL
+849 I
-860 IYDTNKLDDDHG
+860 IYASD
-872 IRYTSFSNTVNVGS
+872 
-886 ILYGENTED
+886 YGDASD
-895 QFGYKVYLSSQTGKV
+895 QFGYKVHLSSETGNV
-910 LFVGAPGYNSNQGK
+910 LFVGAPGFNNNQGK
-924 IYIYIYSSN
+924 IYIFVYNESENIWEKAN
-933 DWQFIGSIIE
+933 EIIQ
-943 ENSYRLGASFF
+943 ENSYRLGSSFI
-954 VNELDDEEILF
+954 VKDLYEEEKF
-965 DVYSASASHEVSDSE
+965 FMVYSVSASHNTSFV
-980 NGSNNPEDSNAS
+980 DSNDPSSTSAS
-992 QFEHK
+992 QFAH
-997 NSHFISRVTIIEDS
+997 NQSYFVSRVTIIEDS
-1011 NMVDTVTADVEIQNN
+1011 NVIDTMTADVEIQNN

-1036 NNYYYTSYINTYLLK
+1036 NDYYFSSKINSHFLK

-1062 LVVCQFQKVI
+1062 LVVCQFEKIV
-1072 IYYLNTGEIQELE
+1072 IYYLNTGETQELE
-1085 DTISDYPDKLK
+1085 DNISDFPNELK
-1096 SVTINKAGTYIIL
+1096 SVTINKAGTYIIV

-1114 ASATVWKSKRN
+1114 NSAIVWKSKRN
-1125 GNTFDNFT
+1125 GNTFDQLT
-1133 GFRQETGQYRHH
+1133 AFRQEHGQYRQH

-1163 LVVSCAKAGK
+1163 LVVSCAKAARS
-1173 LNHGKIAIYNNA
+1173 NYGKIAIYNNA
-1185 TQTLDA
+1185 TQTLDT
-1191 DYEEHINFTFNT
+1191 DYEDGNNFSYST
-1203 EVGFLIN
+1203 EVGFLLS
-1210 DRFVGNFTLGKYVGI
+1210 DRYVGNFTLGKYVGI

-1230 RHNPTNSDFS
+1230 RHDPENSNFG

-1247 GTGSIIDEGEQFSY
+1247 GTGSIINEGEEFTY
-1261 NKVKSSHKQF
+1261 NQVKSSHKMF
-1271 NFNGT
+1271 NYNGT
-1276 LISITN
+1276 LISVTN
-1282 VCINKNGFVDMSVIT
+1282 VCINKNGFVDMSVYT
-1297 DNSSFQGYNTIVYVR
+1297 ENYSFQGYNTIVYVR
-1312 KEDNRDHN
+1312 EEDNGDHN
-1320 LYVIQNLSYPSANT
+1320 LYVIQNLSYPSANV
-1334 FLANNLGGVDGTS
+1334 FLAYSVQNSGSVDRTS
-1347 YNILNYC
+1347 YNILDYC

-1399 GLIRTIQQ
+1399 ELMRTIRE

-1417 VTNFGFSMKVYE
+1417 VTNFGFSMKIYE
-1429 DDNGTFK
+1429 DDNGNFK

-1443 QSLGNE
+1443 QSFENE
-1449 ICIFELS
+1449 IYVFELS

-1470 SLLYYSFPNE
+1470 GLLYYSFPNE
-1480 FNIKVFENEVYTF
+1480 FDIKVFENEVYTF

-1533 SNNKTFQFTA
+1533 SNNLTFQFTA
-1543 NSITLDNSY
+1543 NSITLNNNY

-1562 FDVTNQN
+1562 FDVTSQN
-1569 VIAANASYGDITYE
+1569 VLAADATYGIITYE
-1583 YDDSADSN
+1583 YDDGNDSN
-1591 IINTVIY
+1591 IIKTVIY
-1598 TPTIDYDIVDTI
+1598 TPTMDYDIVDTI
-1610 TFSIDSND
+1610 NFTIDSSD

-1644 YKIKLDNTIYPLNLN
+1644 YKIKLDNIIYPLNLN

-1672 QNDFSNVYL
+1672 QNGFSNVYL

-1690 TDISITWDSNNN
+1690 TEIPITWDSDSNI
-1702 ALNVNDSEVSLST
+1702 LKVNDSEVSLNT
-1715 ESSISL
+1715 ESIISL

-1732 IIIRKQIDELTFNDF
+1732 IIIRKQLDELTFNSF
-1747 TVTMLEDSNITF
+1747 TVTMLEDSNVTF
-1759 DITNYLTGGNIDD
+1759 DITDYLTGGDEED
-1772 IQSITCNIDG
+1772 IQSISFNIDN

-1791 TQIQYTPVAND
+1791 TQIEYTPEAND
-1802 YGTKNVT
+1802 NGTKDVT
-1809 ITVTPSY
+1809 ITVIPSY
-1816 DVDNPIEVSST
+1816 DTNNPINVSGI
-1827 IEITG
+1827 IEIT
-1832 VDDSATG
+1832 A
-1839 VVTLSGDFLPNTIV
+1839 
-1853 TVANTIEDI
+1853 
-1862 DDTFSLTYT
+1862 
-1871 YTLTDSDSNVT
+1871 
-1882 LETTIETN
+1882 
-1890 TFLLPDNNDSEKI
+1890 
-1903 VVSVNVIYTDTSKS
+1903 
-1917 TSFTAQADINEFSL
+1917 
-1931 ITINSISDTNI
+1931 
-1942 LEDGS
+1942 
-1947 YSYDLTTIADS
+1947 
-1958 NVVMSSDDVQFEI
+1958 
-1971 HTDDSNA
+1971 
-1978 TISINNNVLTVDPN
+1978 
-1992 ADYNGPINVI
+1992 
-2002 VRAKTD
+2002 
-2008 TNITTITEDIS
+2008 
-2019 FNLTVQSVDDVATGE
+2019 VDDVATGE

-2045 IVTVA
+2045 TVTVT

-2170 NATISINN
+2170 NATISIDSGKN
-2178 NVLTVDPNADYNG
+2178 LTVEPNANYNG
-2191 PINVIVRA
+2191 LINVVVRA
-2199 KTDTNITTITEDISF
+2199 KTDTSITTITEDISF
-2214 NLTVQSVDDVATG
+2214 NLIVQPVDDVATG
-2227 EVTLSGDFL
+2227 EITLSGDFL
-2236 PNTIVTVANTIEDI
+2236 PNTLVTVTDTIEDL
-2250 DDTFSL
+2250 DDIFSL
-2256 TYTYTLTDSDSNVIS
+2256 SYTYTLTSNDDIT
-2271 ETTVQTNTFLLPDN
+2271 ENTTTALNTFVLPDN
-2285 NDSKKIAVSVNLI
+2285 NNYKKIAVSANLI

-2348 VMSSDNVEFEIH
+2348 VMSSDDVQFEIN
-2360 TDDSN
+2360 TNDSN
-2365 ATISI
+2365 ATINI
-2370 NNNVLTVDPNADY
+2370 NSDKNLTVDPNADY

-2388 VIVRA
+2388 VVVRA
-2393 KTDTNITTIT
+2393 KTDTNITSIT
-2403 EDISFNLT
+2403 EDITFVLN

-2451 FLLDVDN
+2451 FILDSNN
-2458 LPEHGDA
+2458 LPAHGDA

-2477 DSNYYGNDSFKI
+2477 DSNYYGNDSFQI
-2489 KISDG
+2489 IISDG

-2508 VNDPPRINSLS
+2508 VNDPPKINSLS

-2534 DYEDVDDSNVTIVY
+2534 DYEDVDDSDLTIIY
-2548 EWSVGSSGSDF
+2548 EWSVKLSGNDNF
-2559 EVDSN
+2559 EVDNN
-2564 YTGPNFTIPN
+2564 YTGQNFTIPN
-2574 DTNYE
+2574 NIDYE
-2579 NTTIRLKV
+2579 DSTIKLRV
-2587 TITDPSNEQDEETVE
+2587 TITDSSNEQDEETVE

-2616 DNEIDEDN
+2616 NNDIDEDN
-2624 IYTFELEDI
+2624 IYTFELQDI

-2645 DDSEIVID
+2645 DDGEIVID

-2677 SIPTSV
+2677 SISTSV
-2683 KTQTINFVINV
+2683 KTQTINFEVNV

-2705 TLSGFFLPNTEVT
+2705 ALSGFFLPNTEVT

-2728 ELDDTEQFTLQYNY
+2728 ELDNSEQFTLQYNY

-2747 DIVDYEVTVSGS
+2747 DIVEYEVTVSGL
-2759 KYYIDGE
+2759 KFYIDGE
-2766 LQKQL
+2766 QQKEL

-2784 GYSTSFHPFQVKD
+2784 GYSTSFHPFQIKD
-2797 TDGNTYLSGNE
+2797 TDDNTYLDENDE
-2808 IVIDETTPT
+2808 ITIDETTPT
-2817 SLSYYCTNHNNMGAD
+2817 SLEYYCENHSNMGAN
-2832 ITVDPIEVSDQST
+2832 ITVDPIEVSDQPT
-2845 YTLPDNNNYNKITVS
+2845 YILPDNNNYDKIS
-2860 VEAIYTDTTKN
+2860 VTIEAIYDDSTKN
-2871 VIFGPKEESINEF
+2871 VLFGPVEKIINEF

-2919 SDVEFEIHTN
+2919 SNVQFEINTD

-2934 INIDSNVLTVEPND
+2934 INIDSNVLTVDPND
-2948 NYNGLI
+2948 NYNGTI

-2962 NTNITTI
+2962 DTNITTI

-3021 YKWFVNDIE
+3021 YKWFVDDIE
-3030 DTNQTAEQY
+3030 DINQTVDQY

-3066 IEIQSNTISVISVIL
+3066 IEIQSNTISVNSVIL

-3100 LTQLIDDEG
+3100 LKQLIDDQA

-3114 IFEISSHNTSDGGAS
+3114 IFEISSHNTSDGSAS
-3129 INEDRVMTFIP
+3129 ISGDRIMTFTP
-3140 TQNFESS
+3140 SQNFESS
-3147 TEIRIKASTESN
+3147 TEIRIKASTASN

-3178 QIDESN
+3178 QINESN
-3184 ATITINEDENEA
+3184 VTITINEDENEA

-3214 TYSIDTNNGLTL
+3214 TYSIDTNLGLSL
-3226 GNVSLDTSFG
+3226 GNVSLDTNFG
-3236 TNGQMTYIPDRDVYG
+3236 TNGQMTYIPGKDLYG

-3265 DTRGTITI
+3265 DTRGVITI

-3281 GQVKFPE
+3281 GQVKYEP
-3288 GDTNLIVRA
+3288 GDPNLIVQA
-3297 VEGEGSTIEAQL
+3297 VEGEGSTIQTQL
-3309 NDYVDNPD
+3309 NDYIDNPD

-3327 QPEIQ
+3327 ESEIQ

-3337 EESGK
+3337 EESGN
-3342 LIYTPTENFSGR
+3342 LIYTPTENFSGK